1 MNKKKLGLKDYKHSC
16 SQFDWNKFV
25 LNKLLKAFPRQ
36 FLTGTLI
43 SKKDVFQRLGLFLT
57 MKKNYIRVVLK
68 EIETNS
74 NGLIHLNQ
82 RGLHINPEKLSQEQR
97 AEIMQF
103 LNRGRNA

>member
-1 MNKKKLGLKDYKHSC
+1 
-16 SQFDWNKFV
+16 
-25 LNKLLKAFPRQ
+25 
-36 FLTGTLI
+36 
-43 SKKDVFQRLGLFLT
+43 
-57 MKKNYIRVVLK
+57 LK

-74 NGLIHLNQ
+74 NGLIHVNQ

>member
-1 MNKKKLGLKDYKHSC
+1 MDNKKIELIDYKHPSKN
-16 SQFDWNKFV
+16 FDWNSFV
-25 LNKLLKAFPRQ
+25 LNKLLKAFPMQ

-57 MKKNYIRVVLK
+57 MKKKYIRVVLK

-74 NGLIHLNQ
+74 NGLIHVNQ